1 MFANGERPPPGAA
14 LPYHRDAVT
23 QTPMEGPMSTDH
35 TTASEPGTPRGRSI
49 EIDAPPARVW
59 EIVSEVR
66 NAPRWSSQARKVFA
80 TTGPTALGTRSFN
93 INRQGPVFW
102 PTTSRVVDFQP
113 ERRFANR
120 TGGHGTQ
127 WIFELEPTPSGGTRL
142 TERSEP
148 PAALVAAVR
157 RVTAALPGGRGG
169 GRGSSSSSSSAS
181 ASASGPS
188 ATTTASP
195 SGSLRRIKA
204 LAEQS

>member
-1 MFANGERPPPGAA
+1 M
-14 LPYHRDAVT
+14 T
-23 QTPMEGPMSTDH
+23 STGPLGS
-35 TTASEPGTPRGRSI
+35 SI

-59 EIVSEVR
+59 EIVSDVR

-80 TTGPTALGTRSFN
+80 GTGPTTLGTRSFN

-102 PTTSRVVDFQP
+102 PTTSRVVDFRP

-127 WIFELEPTPSGGTRL
+127 WIFELESTPAGGTLL
-142 TERSEP
+142 TEHSEP
-148 PAALVAAVR
+148 PAALVAVVR
-157 RVTAALPGGRGG
+157 RLTAALPRA
-169 GRGSSSSSSSAS
+169 RNRTRSSSS
-181 ASASGPS
+181 
-188 ATTTASP
+188 SP

>member
-1 MFANGERPPPGAA
+1 M
-14 LPYHRDAVT
+14 T

-35 TTASEPGTPRGRSI
+35 TPAPETGTPRGRSI

-59 EIVSEVR
+59 ELVSEVR
-66 NAPRWSSQARKVFA
+66 NAPRWSTQARKVLA
-80 TTGPTALGTRSFN
+80 TSGPTALGTRSFN

-157 RVTAALPGGRGG
+157 KLTSALPGGRGG
-169 GRGSSSSSSSAS
+169 PRGSSSSSST
-181 ASASGPS
+181 PS
-188 ATTTASP
+188 SP
-195 SGSLRRIKA
+195 SSSSGSLRRIKA